1 MAHKTC
7 PTITRKIAIMLK
19 RLYVRLCL
27 GKNQHSLNRS
37 QTSHTNASI
46 QTCHNYKC
54 TCMSLYMRI
63 YVWFYV
69 ALFVITGCH
78 QAFHR
83 HIQHQTN
90 LLTSILTNSR
100 TIHRQPYYRNIPI
113 STKHKAS
120 THSIPT
126 IPFHSATQVKL
137 MLQALLRPLPQQLP
151 PPLLPCCC

>member
-1 MAHKTC
+1 MCVCAWE
-7 PTITRKIAIMLK
+7 KISTASTEVKQATQMQAYKHAIIANA
-19 RLYVRLCL
+19 YVCL
-27 GKNQHSLNRS
+27 F
-37 QTSHTNASI
+37 I
-46 QTCHNYKC
+46 CI
-54 TCMSLYMRI
+54 YMRI